1 MKVTIIKSKFILS
14 CYNNYNN
21 IKNNNYYHNNRTVMI
36 VIVIIL
42 TYSKNYFT
50 MDIHTL
56 NKNIYIFQQKYIMK
70 IKKHR

>member
-1 MKVTIIKSKFILS
+1 
-14 CYNNYNN
+14 
-21 IKNNNYYHNNRTVMI
+21 MI

-70 IKKHR
+70 IKKT